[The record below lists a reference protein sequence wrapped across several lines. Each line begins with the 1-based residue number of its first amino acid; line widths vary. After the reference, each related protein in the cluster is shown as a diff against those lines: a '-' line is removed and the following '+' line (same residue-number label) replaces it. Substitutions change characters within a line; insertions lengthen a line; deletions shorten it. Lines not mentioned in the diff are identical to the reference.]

1 MPYTINLTNGNVLTT
16 VADGT
21 VDHTTSLSLIG
32 KNYAGYGVVQNE
44 NTVYLLENFANT
56 TAPVNPIAG
65 QIWYDSGVKKLKF
78 YDSSN
83 GGQWKFA
90 SGANTSPVQPT
101 NQTTGDFWWD
111 NVNNQLYTYNG
122 TTYTL
127 IGPQVAGANQTQM
140 VSKTVLDTNGVSYA
154 VIEAITNGITTFIIS
169 TNAQPFLLGTDYQ
182 ISGFDWI
189 HPGVTLAGTTGYS
202 TPSDKT
208 IPTPPAGYGISTG
221 TFRFYGTATNSE
233 KLGGYVATDFV
244 LNVGTPS
251 FSNQVSFGNA
261 GFTVGLPVRELY
273 VTINGSGNPVIQSQ
287 TDHMIFETTVP
298 SGTGA
303 QISPLTLVGTDILPG
318 QTLVSNIGSPSLQ
331 YNTIYAS
338 AFKGGNADV
347 AVSLLVGVTPR
358 FPTVDSPGNGT
369 PNTIVVRDS
378 SGNIN
383 ATNFNGVATS
393 AQYADLAEKYLPDA
407 TYAPGTV
414 VSVGGSAEITAST
427 DADFAIGVISTNP
440 AYMMNSE
447 LVGGVYVALKGRVP
461 VKVSGAISKGQQLV
475 PTNVGVGVA
484 APAGAFNVFAVA
496 LEDNSDLSIKLVEC
510 VIL

>member
-21 VDHTTSLSLIG
+21 VDNTTSLSLVG

-44 NTVYLLENFANT
+44 NYVYMLENFANT
-56 TAPVNPIAG
+56 TAPLRPISG
-65 QIWYDSGVKKLKF
+65 QIWYDSGNKKLKF
-78 YDSSN
+78 YDGSN
-83 GGQWKFA
+83 GGQWKIA
-90 SGANTSPVQPT
+90 SGASTSSVQPS
-101 NQTTGDFWWD
+101 NQTAGDFWWD
-111 NVNNQLYTYNG
+111 TVNEQLYTFNG
-122 TTYTL
+122 STYTL

-140 VSKTVLDTNGVSYA
+140 VSKTVLDTSGISYA
-154 VIEAITNGITTFIIS
+154 IIEAITNGVTTFIIS
-169 TNAQPFLLGTDYQ
+169 TNAQPFLLGTNYQ

-221 TFRFYGTATNSE
+221 TYRFYGTATNSE
-233 KLGGYVATDFV
+233 KLGGYTSADFV

-251 FSNQVSFGNA
+251 FANQVAFGNA

-273 VTINGSGNPVIQSQ
+273 VSINGLGNPVIQTQ
-287 TDHMIFETTVP
+287 TDTMVFETTVP

-303 QISPLTLVGTDILPG
+303 QISPLTLNGTDILPG
-318 QTLVSNIGSPSLQ
+318 QTLVSNIGSQTLQ
-331 YNTIYAS
+331 YNTIWAQN
-338 AFKGGNADV
+338 FKGGNADV
-347 AVSLLVGVTPR
+347 AKSLLVGVTAR
-358 FPTVDSPGNGT
+358 YPTVDSPGNGT

-378 SGNIN
+378 SGNVN
-383 ATNFNGVATS
+383 ATNFNGVATT
-393 AQYADLAEKYLPDA
+393 AKYADLAEKYLPDA
-407 TYAPGTV
+407 TYEPGTV
-414 VSVGGSAEITAST
+414 MVVGGSAEVTAST
-427 DADFAIGVISTNP
+427 DGDFAIGAVSTNP

-447 LVGGVYVALKGRVP
+447 LEGGVYVALKGRVP

-475 PTNVGVGVA
+475 PTNHGAGIA

-496 LEDNSDLSIKLVEC
+496 LEDNDNLGIKLVEC